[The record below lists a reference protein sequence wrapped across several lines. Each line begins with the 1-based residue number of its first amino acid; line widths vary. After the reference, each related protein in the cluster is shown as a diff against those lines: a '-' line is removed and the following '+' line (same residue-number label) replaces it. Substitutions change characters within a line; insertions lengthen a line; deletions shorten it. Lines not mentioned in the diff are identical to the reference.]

1 MINKKQIIL
10 HIGQTKTATTSI
22 QNFLHTNQQQ
32 LELSNINYA
41 KRPGRCIS
49 HRYLF
54 HLICASIPKLQG
66 SAFCNKHLTI
76 LAKLFRDYQFKTI
89 EEYWQYF
96 NDSLYKDNCGISL
109 LSEELLWEIGKFERE
124 FKCEMIKVLANK
136 IDQIIKP
143 EDITILVALRH
154 HAEWI
159 ESWHNQMVKDQG
171 NQIKIKPFLESELKL
186 GSLDYAKN
194 LNDWRDIF
202 PKATIKVIDFKASLV
217 TPRPI
222 GIRFLEEANL
232 IDSLNINSIINLVH
246 PQPLQESIHP
256 FLHAYIIR
264 SRPVIKSLNEYK
276 IKIKKANQVITCL
289 VKLMDIDRSYTLIRP
304 SLLEICKESYANERL
319 KDFGVNDLKESINKK
334 SIVPKVLPKEVIDK
348 LALIF
353 KQ

>member
-1 MINKKQIIL
+1 MNQHRLIL

-32 LELSNINYA
+32 LEQSNINYA
-41 KRPGRCIS
+41 KRPSRCIS

-66 SAFCNKHLTI
+66 SDFCKKHFTI
-76 LAKLFRDYQFKTI
+76 LTNLFDNYQFQTI

-96 NDSLYKDNCGISL
+96 KDSLYKDNCNVSL
-109 LSEELLWEIGKFERE
+109 LSEELLWEIGKFEQE
-124 FKCEMIKVLANK
+124 FKREMIKVLANK

-154 HAEWI
+154 HAEWL

-171 NQIKIKPFLESELKL
+171 NQIKIKPFLESEIKL
-186 GSLDYAKN
+186 GSFDYTKN

-202 PKATIKVIDFKASLV
+202 PKATIKVIDFKTTLV

-232 IDSLNINSIINLVH
+232 IDSLNINSIINLIH

-256 FLHAYIIR
+256 FLQAYIIR
-264 SRPVIKSLNEYK
+264 SQPIIKSLDEYK
-276 IKIKKANQVITCL
+276 IKIKRANQVITCL
-289 VKLMDIDRSYTLIRP
+289 IKLMDIDRPYTLIRP

-319 KDFGVNDLKESINKK
+319 KDFGVHELKEGINKK
-334 SIVPKVLPKEVIDK
+334 SIVPKALPREIVEK
-348 LALIF
+348 LAFIF
-353 KQ
+353 K

>member
-1 MINKKQIIL
+1 MNQNRLVL

-66 SAFCNKHLTI
+66 SDFCNRHLTI
-76 LAKLFRDYQFKTI
+76 LTKLFGDYQFKNV
-89 EEYWQYF
+89 EEHWQYF
-96 NDSLYKDNCGISL
+96 RDSLYKDNCNISL
-109 LSEELLWEIGKFERE
+109 LSEELLWEIGKFEQG
-124 FKCEMIKVLANK
+124 FKREMIKVLAKN
-136 IDQIIKP
+136 IYQAIKP
-143 EDITILVALRH
+143 EDVTILVALRH
-154 HAEWI
+154 HAEWL

-171 NQIKIKPFLESELKL
+171 NQIKIKPFLESEIKL
-186 GSLDYAKN
+186 GSFDYAKN

-202 PKATIKVIDFKASLV
+202 PKATIKVIDFKTSLV
-217 TPRPI
+217 TSRPI

-232 IDSLNINSIINLVH
+232 VHSLNIKSIINLVH

-264 SRPVIKSLNEYK
+264 SQPVIKSMDEYK

-289 VKLMDIDRSYTLIRP
+289 VKLMDIDRPYTLIRP
-304 SLLEICKESYANERL
+304 SILEICKSAYTNDRL
-319 KDFGVNDLKESINKK
+319 EDFGINKLKESINKK
-334 SIVPKVLPKEVIDK
+334 SIVPKVLPKEIVDK